1 MLDRETLCRQAVPLS
16 WLLGTSVVVFIAS
29 PVDMQA
35 DVWIIDVLV
44 CASDGWSMSSMGLE
58 HVSSFHPVCMLTFSQ
73 FPSSGFRMVH
83 MVLTCPHHGGRYH

>member
-1 MLDRETLCRQAVPLS
+1 M
-16 WLLGTSVVVFIAS
+16 VFIAS

-58 HVSSFHPVCMLTFSQ
+58 HVSSF
-73 FPSSGFRMVH
+73 RMVH